1 MIRVLQQMKLFSK
14 LLNIAVVSRL
24 IQKME
29 MMKVHVKLAVLV
41 LLFCFS
47 CAGNYDSK
55 FIYVHYHFDGL
66 YIGMLDTLNSYDSLN
81 SKTIN
86 EQFEILRK
94 IGSNTAEREIG
105 TLKYTPALYF
115 DSLSKITDERILSND
130 SVFFQSA
137 YFDDTELLFLIYNY
151 SEKPELDIYLRSDKS
166 LNQFLDFIRK
176 DTLLL
181 YSRIFYPK
189 INDENLKFT
198 P

>member
-1 MIRVLQQMKLFSK
+1 MNRVLQQMKLFSK
-14 LLNIAVVSRL
+14 LVNIAVVSRL

-29 MMKVHVKLAVLV
+29 IMKVRVKLAVLV

-47 CAGNYDSK
+47 CAGSYDSK
-55 FIYVHYHFDGL
+55 FIYVHYHFDGM
-66 YIGMLDTLNSYDSLN
+66 YIGTLDTLNSYDSLN
-81 SKTIN
+81 SKSIS
-86 EQFEILRK
+86 QKFEILRK
-94 IGSNTAEREIG
+94 LSLNTAEREIG

-166 LNQFLDFIRK
+166 LNQFIDFIRK